1 MVSRRQLHTEPG
13 PAAEWSEVTPNLG
26 WLLMG
31 SVFAAGLVNAGPVA
45 ANLLKDPAQKHLVTA
60 FGYGVLLSRIPL
72 FMFQAV
78 QAALLPRLSRL
89 AARGEFDEFRA
100 GFRKLVWLV
109 IGVGVAGTLG
119 GYALGPWFIRT
130 MYATD
135 LHSRT
140 LAMLAL
146 GSALYMLALS
156 LAQAVLALNGHA
168 LVALGWTS
176 GMAAFVVVT
185 WLSSND
191 LFRRIE
197 YGLVASSAAA
207 LITFAVAL
215 RSRLRA
221 GAALTHAGLMEAV
234 SDLPLE
240 P

>member
-1 MVSRRQLHTEPG
+1 M
-13 PAAEWSEVTPNLG
+13 
-26 WLLMG
+26 
-31 SVFAAGLVNAGPVA
+31 
-45 ANLLKDPAQKHLVTA
+45 
-60 FGYGVLLSRIPL
+60 LLSRIPL

-89 AARGEFDEFRA
+89 AARGEFDEFKA
-100 GFRKLVWLV
+100 GFRKLVVLV
-109 IGVGVAGTLG
+109 LAVGVLGTAG
-119 GYALGPWFIRT
+119 GYTVGPWIIRT

-168 LVALGWTS
+168 LVALGWTC

-185 WLSSND
+185 WLSSDD

-197 YGLVASSAAA
+197 FGLVASSAAA
-207 LITFAVAL
+207 LITFAIAL
-215 RSRLRA
+215 RMRLNA
-221 GAALTHAGLMEAV
+221 GAELTQAGIAEAIV
-234 SDLPLE
+234 DVPFDA
-240 P
+240 